1 MRLSGCGFGIVE
13 ICSVRMPTEH
23 HISDTIGDAI
33 VWVCGNVV
41 EHLVD
46 GR

>member
-1 MRLSGCGFGIVE
+1 
-13 ICSVRMPTEH
+13 MPTDH
-23 HISDTIGDAI
+23 HVAGTIGDAV

-46 GR
+46 GL